1 MIRLPSIRLLLVPAA
16 LVLAAAPAGGQALRV
31 TVTDAGTG
39 APVEGAMVRV
49 ENDAGELVQAGF
61 ADRRGRL
68 RLALGNAGRY
78 AVGAERAGYVP
89 RVETLSVRGGETAV
103 ALRLEPRPFA
113 LDTVAVVMYTGPER
127 GQHTFER
134 RRATGSGIYL
144 DSAYVAQR
152 RARFPGELL
161 RSVPGID
168 VALVTGREGW
178 RRPQSRMGRRCLVSL
193 VNGLPYYGGWPRF
206 LQLEETLRRADVIAI
221 EVYREFSEVP
231 PELRRYAH
239 TNRRCGVIVYWT
251 EDGWHSATR
260 GAQTRN

>member
-1 MIRLPSIRLLLVPAA
+1 MIRLPAVRPLLFAGVLT
-16 LVLAAAPAGGQALRV
+16 LAAAPARAQVLRV
-31 TVTDAGTG
+31 TVADAGTG
-39 APVEGAMVRV
+39 APVAGALVRV

-61 ADRRGRL
+61 ADERGTL
-68 RLALGNAGRY
+68 RLALRNAGRY

-89 RVETLSVRGGETAV
+89 RVETLAVAGGEAAV
-103 ALRLEPRPFA
+103 TLALEPRPYA
-113 LDTVAVVMYTGPER
+113 LDTVAVVMYAGAER

-134 RRATGSGIYL
+134 RRTTGSGIYL

-161 RSVPGID
+161 QSVPGID
-168 VALVTGREGW
+168 VALVNGREGW
-178 RRPQSRMGRRCLVSL
+178 RRPQTRLGRRCLVTL

-206 LQLEETLRRADVIAI
+206 LQLEETLRRTDVVAI

-231 PELRRYAH
+231 AELRRYAH

-251 EDGWHSATR
+251 EDGWHSASR
-260 GAQTRN
+260 GPQTRN